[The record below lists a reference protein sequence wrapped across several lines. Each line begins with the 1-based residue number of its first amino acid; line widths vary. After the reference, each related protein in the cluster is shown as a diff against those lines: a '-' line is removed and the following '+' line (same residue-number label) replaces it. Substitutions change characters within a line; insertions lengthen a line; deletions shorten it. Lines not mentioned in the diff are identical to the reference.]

1 MGETGEG
8 AESDEDVE
16 TGEGAEAAGL
26 WAARLRG
33 RLRSQ
38 GFKEAC
44 RSKLRKARRLGF
56 REACRFG
63 GFVKPADQACARRN
77 PSATTRRS
85 FVAPPFE
92 RGSLLLPHFGD

>member
-1 MGETGEG
+1 MPRRPGCGRQGSAAASAAKG
-8 AESDEDVE
+8 A
-16 TGEGAEAAGL
+16 
-26 WAARLRG
+26 G
-33 RLRSQ
+33 RRADQSSV
-38 GFKEAC
+38 KRADW
-44 RSKLRKARRLGF
+44 GF

-77 PSATTRRS
+77 PSATMRRS

>member
-1 MGETGEG
+1 MGRACLLGRRNEVTVGEAGEG
-8 AESDEDVE
+8 AEADEDVE

-44 RSKLRKARRLGF
+44 RSKLRKARRLGI
-56 REACRFG
+56 
-63 GFVKPADQACARRN
+63 P
-77 PSATTRRS
+77 
-85 FVAPPFE
+85 
-92 RGSLLLPHFGD
+92 

>member
-8 AESDEDVE
+8 AEADEDVE

-38 GFKEAC
+38 GFREAC
-44 RSKLRKARRLGF
+44 RSKLRKARRLGI
-56 REACRFG
+56 
-63 GFVKPADQACARRN
+63 P
-77 PSATTRRS
+77 
-85 FVAPPFE
+85 
-92 RGSLLLPHFGD
+92 

>member
-8 AESDEDVE
+8 AEADEDVE
-16 TGEGAEAAGL
+16 TGEGAEADEDVGAAGL

-44 RSKLRKARRLGF
+44 RSKLRKARRLGI
-56 REACRFG
+56 
-63 GFVKPADQACARRN
+63 P
-77 PSATTRRS
+77 
-85 FVAPPFE
+85 
-92 RGSLLLPHFGD
+92 

>member
-8 AESDEDVE
+8 AEADEDV
-16 TGEGAEAAGL
+16 EAAGL

-38 GFKEAC
+38 GFREAC
-44 RSKLRKARRLGF
+44 RSKLRKAR
-56 REACRFG
+56 RFG

>member
-1 MGETGEG
+1 MGE
-8 AESDEDVE
+8 ADEDVE
-16 TGEGAEAAGL
+16 AGEGAEAAGL

-38 GFKEAC
+38 EFREAC
-44 RSKLRKARRLGF
+44 RSKLRK
-56 REACRFG
+56 ACRFG

-77 PSATTRRS
+77 PSATMRRS